1 MPKPKILF
9 LSGQEIFNELDKK
22 RYFEASSSSVHTQYA
37 FILKVNEQYTENQLE
52 QIKNI
57 LNATD
62 LNISPSLIFSPRLG
76 TKSSWSSKCED
87 IFRNIGLKSID
98 RIERLKVFAGN
109 ENALKSAKENI
120 FDRMTE
126 SAFEDFESVKEI
138 FSITPRKKLQI
149 FNIHTDP
156 QLLENLNNE
165 LSLALNSF
173 EINYL
178 MDLFKKLDRGITDAE
193 LMMFSQINSEHCRHK
208 IFRSTWQTDLP
219 FSYDSLFDG
228 IKSTTKDSMEHVLS
242 AYHDNSAVI
251 KSNSKSFLEVGGDLK
266 YKFFKQ
272 DVHTTIKVETHNHPT
287 GISPF
292 EGSATGSG
300 GEIRDCSATGRV
312 ARPKAGFI
320 GLTLSHLRLGNEL
333 EEWES
338 PLDKPSYL
346 SSPKDIILDAP
357 IGAAAYNNEFGRPAI
372 YGYFRTL
379 EHEKLGFH
387 KPIMLAG
394 GVGSIKEIHI
404 EKGQPEPDDLVIV
417 LGGPSMLIGLGGG
430 SASSVK
436 GGSSSSDLDFASVQ
450 RSNPE
455 MQRRAQQVL
464 DRFNAR
470 NAKNPISFIHDV
482 GAGGI
487 SNAIPELAK
496 DTNLGVA
503 IQLKNIFSEDD
514 TLSPMEIWSN
524 ESQERYVFSIPE
536 KKLKVLEDICK
547 RERCPYSVAGKM
559 TEQKT
564 IDVKW
569 ENEQVVLL
577 DIDDLFGEIPLPKL
591 IAQDYDR
598 TTEQEELPENNI
610 GKLIA
615 NVLKYPAVASK
626 DFLIT
631 IGDRTVNGLVYRDQL
646 IGNRQVPV
654 SDYAI
659 TLDDYHAYSGQV
671 FAIGEKPNIS
681 IENPEASVR
690 MCMAEALTNI
700 IGVKHDSLKN
710 IVFSANW
717 MSSSKTSDER
727 GDLLRGVQ
735 AISNLANE
743 LGVSIP
749 VGKDSLSM
757 NVNWEENGEEK
768 SITSPMTL
776 NLSAFS
782 NVPDVRESVTPE
794 LSEEDSHLL
803 HVWINETSN
812 RMGGSALYQ
821 SYGLY
826 GGVTPDVDNTKRLE
840 RLFNS
845 IQKLLGKKQILATH
859 DVSDGGL
866 IVTLLEMAFCSNKGL
881 DISLNESDKD
891 LLVPRLFAEE
901 VGVVIEVKSED
912 LKDVKEYLAKKD
924 LYFNEVAK
932 KNEKKEINITN
943 FNDEIFSDK
952 IENLFELWSEMSNSI
967 KTIRDNPVTTSEQI
981 ATYKKEDIFLNP
993 QINFDV
999 PKVSSRIFSSRPKVA
1014 LLREQGINGHYDMAA
1029 ALMAS
1034 GFEVRDVHM
1043 SELGTK
1049 VKNFDDC
1056 SGLVVP
1062 GGFSYGDV
1070 LGAGS
1075 GMSNTIMHNAKLKKI
1090 FKNFFENEDKFVLGV
1105 CNGCQFLSG
1114 LKDIIPGASN
1124 WPKFEKNLSNQYE
1137 CRLVQIKIAE
1147 SRSIFFK
1154 DMQNSVIPIMVSH
1167 GEGRVGVNVNENVIG
1182 NYVDSSHN
1190 IAEKYP
1196 LNPNGSKNGIAGV
1209 CNEDGRITIMMPH
1222 PERTFMTKQFSWAPN
1237 DWDEH
1242 SPWFKMFDNAY
1253 KFSKN

>member
-1 MPKPKILF
+1 M
-9 LSGQEIFNELDKK
+9 
-22 RYFEASSSSVHTQYA
+22 
-37 FILKVNEQYTENQLE
+37 
-52 QIKNI
+52 
-57 LNATD
+57 
-62 LNISPSLIFSPRLG
+62 
-76 TKSSWSSKCED
+76 
-87 IFRNIGLKSID
+87 
-98 RIERLKVFAGN
+98 
-109 ENALKSAKENI
+109 
-120 FDRMTE
+120 
-126 SAFEDFESVKEI
+126 
-138 FSITPRKKLQI
+138 
-149 FNIHTDP
+149 
-156 QLLENLNNE
+156 
-165 LSLALNSF
+165 
-173 EINYL
+173 
-178 MDLFKKLDRGITDAE
+178 
-193 LMMFSQINSEHCRHK
+193 
-208 IFRSTWQTDLP
+208 
-219 FSYDSLFDG
+219 
-228 IKSTTKDSMEHVLS
+228 
-242 AYHDNSAVI
+242 
-251 KSNSKSFLEVGGDLK
+251 
-266 YKFFKQ
+266 
-272 DVHTTIKVETHNHPT
+272 
-287 GISPF
+287 
-292 EGSATGSG
+292 
-300 GEIRDCSATGRV
+300 
-312 ARPKAGFI
+312 
-320 GLTLSHLRLGNEL
+320 
-333 EEWES
+333 
-338 PLDKPSYL
+338 
-346 SSPKDIILDAP
+346 
-357 IGAAAYNNEFGRPAI
+357 
-372 YGYFRTL
+372 
-379 EHEKLGFH
+379 
-387 KPIMLAG
+387 
-394 GVGSIKEIHI
+394 
-404 EKGQPEPDDLVIV
+404 
-417 LGGPSMLIGLGGG
+417 
-430 SASSVK
+430 
-436 GGSSSSDLDFASVQ
+436 
-450 RSNPE
+450 
-455 MQRRAQQVL
+455 
-464 DRFNAR
+464 
-470 NAKNPISFIHDV
+470 
-482 GAGGI
+482 
-487 SNAIPELAK
+487 
-496 DTNLGVA
+496 
-503 IQLKNIFSEDD
+503 
-514 TLSPMEIWSN
+514 
-524 ESQERYVFSIPE
+524 
-536 KKLKVLEDICK
+536 
-547 RERCPYSVAGKM
+547 
-559 TEQKT
+559 
-564 IDVKW
+564 KW

-757 NVNWEENGEEK
+757 NVNWEENGEER

-782 NVPDVRESVTPE
+782 NVSNVRESVTPE
-794 LSEEDSHLL
+794 LSEEDSYLL

-924 LYFNEVAK
+924 LYFSEVAK

-993 QINFDV
+993 QINFDI

-1043 SELGTK
+1043 SELGIK

>member
-1 MPKPKILF
+1 M
-9 LSGQEIFNELDKK
+9 
-22 RYFEASSSSVHTQYA
+22 
-37 FILKVNEQYTENQLE
+37 
-52 QIKNI
+52 
-57 LNATD
+57 
-62 LNISPSLIFSPRLG
+62 
-76 TKSSWSSKCED
+76 C
-87 IFRNIGLKSID
+87 
-98 RIERLKVFAGN
+98 
-109 ENALKSAKENI
+109 
-120 FDRMTE
+120 
-126 SAFEDFESVKEI
+126 
-138 FSITPRKKLQI
+138 
-149 FNIHTDP
+149 
-156 QLLENLNNE
+156 
-165 LSLALNSF
+165 
-173 EINYL
+173 
-178 MDLFKKLDRGITDAE
+178 
-193 LMMFSQINSEHCRHK
+193 
-208 IFRSTWQTDLP
+208 
-219 FSYDSLFDG
+219 
-228 IKSTTKDSMEHVLS
+228 
-242 AYHDNSAVI
+242 
-251 KSNSKSFLEVGGDLK
+251 
-266 YKFFKQ
+266 
-272 DVHTTIKVETHNHPT
+272 
-287 GISPF
+287 
-292 EGSATGSG
+292 
-300 GEIRDCSATGRV
+300 IRDR
-312 ARPKAGFI
+312 
-320 GLTLSHLRLGNEL
+320 
-333 EEWES
+333 
-338 PLDKPSYL
+338 
-346 SSPKDIILDAP
+346 
-357 IGAAAYNNEFGRPAI
+357 
-372 YGYFRTL
+372 
-379 EHEKLGFH
+379 
-387 KPIMLAG
+387 
-394 GVGSIKEIHI
+394 
-404 EKGQPEPDDLVIV
+404 
-417 LGGPSMLIGLGGG
+417 
-430 SASSVK
+430 
-436 GGSSSSDLDFASVQ
+436 
-450 RSNPE
+450 
-455 MQRRAQQVL
+455 
-464 DRFNAR
+464 
-470 NAKNPISFIHDV
+470 
-482 GAGGI
+482 
-487 SNAIPELAK
+487 
-496 DTNLGVA
+496 
-503 IQLKNIFSEDD
+503 
-514 TLSPMEIWSN
+514 
-524 ESQERYVFSIPE
+524 
-536 KKLKVLEDICK
+536 
-547 RERCPYSVAGKM
+547 
-559 TEQKT
+559 
-564 IDVKW
+564 
-569 ENEQVVLL
+569 
-577 DIDDLFGEIPLPKL
+577 
-591 IAQDYDR
+591 
-598 TTEQEELPENNI
+598 
-610 GKLIA
+610 
-615 NVLKYPAVASK
+615 
-626 DFLIT
+626 
-631 IGDRTVNGLVYRDQL
+631 
-646 IGNRQVPV
+646 
-654 SDYAI
+654 
-659 TLDDYHAYSGQV
+659 
-671 FAIGEKPNIS
+671 
-681 IENPEASVR
+681 
-690 MCMAEALTNI
+690 
-700 IGVKHDSLKN
+700 
-710 IVFSANW
+710 
-717 MSSSKTSDER
+717 
-727 GDLLRGVQ
+727 
-735 AISNLANE
+735 
-743 LGVSIP
+743 
-749 VGKDSLSM
+749 
-757 NVNWEENGEEK
+757 
-768 SITSPMTL
+768 
-776 NLSAFS
+776 
-782 NVPDVRESVTPE
+782 
-794 LSEEDSHLL
+794 DSHLL

-932 KNEKKEINITN
+932 KNDKKEINITN

-952 IENLFELWSEMSNSI
+952 IENLFEQWSEMSNSI
-967 KTIRDNPVTTSEQI
+967 KAIRDNPVTTSEQI

-999 PKVSSRIFSSRPKVA
+999 PKASSRIFSSRPKVA

>member
-1 MPKPKILF
+1 
-9 LSGQEIFNELDKK
+9 
-22 RYFEASSSSVHTQYA
+22 
-37 FILKVNEQYTENQLE
+37 
-52 QIKNI
+52 
-57 LNATD
+57 
-62 LNISPSLIFSPRLG
+62 
-76 TKSSWSSKCED
+76 
-87 IFRNIGLKSID
+87 
-98 RIERLKVFAGN
+98 
-109 ENALKSAKENI
+109 
-120 FDRMTE
+120 
-126 SAFEDFESVKEI
+126 
-138 FSITPRKKLQI
+138 
-149 FNIHTDP
+149 
-156 QLLENLNNE
+156 
-165 LSLALNSF
+165 
-173 EINYL
+173 
-178 MDLFKKLDRGITDAE
+178 
-193 LMMFSQINSEHCRHK
+193 
-208 IFRSTWQTDLP
+208 
-219 FSYDSLFDG
+219 
-228 IKSTTKDSMEHVLS
+228 
-242 AYHDNSAVI
+242 
-251 KSNSKSFLEVGGDLK
+251 
-266 YKFFKQ
+266 
-272 DVHTTIKVETHNHPT
+272 
-287 GISPF
+287 
-292 EGSATGSG
+292 
-300 GEIRDCSATGRV
+300 
-312 ARPKAGFI
+312 
-320 GLTLSHLRLGNEL
+320 
-333 EEWES
+333 
-338 PLDKPSYL
+338 
-346 SSPKDIILDAP
+346 
-357 IGAAAYNNEFGRPAI
+357 
-372 YGYFRTL
+372 
-379 EHEKLGFH
+379 
-387 KPIMLAG
+387 
-394 GVGSIKEIHI
+394 
-404 EKGQPEPDDLVIV
+404 
-417 LGGPSMLIGLGGG
+417 
-430 SASSVK
+430 
-436 GGSSSSDLDFASVQ
+436 
-450 RSNPE
+450 
-455 MQRRAQQVL
+455 
-464 DRFNAR
+464 
-470 NAKNPISFIHDV
+470 
-482 GAGGI
+482 
-487 SNAIPELAK
+487 
-496 DTNLGVA
+496 
-503 IQLKNIFSEDD
+503 
-514 TLSPMEIWSN
+514 
-524 ESQERYVFSIPE
+524 
-536 KKLKVLEDICK
+536 
-547 RERCPYSVAGKM
+547 
-559 TEQKT
+559 
-564 IDVKW
+564 
-569 ENEQVVLL
+569 
-577 DIDDLFGEIPLPKL
+577 
-591 IAQDYDR
+591 
-598 TTEQEELPENNI
+598 
-610 GKLIA
+610 
-615 NVLKYPAVASK
+615 
-626 DFLIT
+626 
-631 IGDRTVNGLVYRDQL
+631 
-646 IGNRQVPV
+646 
-654 SDYAI
+654 
-659 TLDDYHAYSGQV
+659 
-671 FAIGEKPNIS
+671 
-681 IENPEASVR
+681 
-690 MCMAEALTNI
+690 
-700 IGVKHDSLKN
+700 
-710 IVFSANW
+710 

-943 FNDEIFSDK
+943 FNDEILSDK
-952 IENLFELWSEMSNSI
+952 IENLFEQWSEMSNSI
-967 KTIRDNPVTTSEQI
+967 KAIRDNPVTTSEQI
-981 ATYKKEDIFLNP
+981 ATYKKEEIFLNP
-993 QINFDV
+993 QINFDI

-1043 SELGTK
+1043 SEIGTK

-1237 DWDEH
+1237 NWDEH